1 MHEGDRVFVVGNPD
15 TLRESLPMLNASLK
29 EHGDGSLSVA
39 DTLGGSLGG
48 DSTATQ
54 AKAMSRDEEQKHA
67 ANTSAGPSKQDVAA
81 YQYLMPS
88 AEGRESSP
96 LKEKVS
102 RVFFAGT
109 EVPL

>member
-1 MHEGDRVFVVGNPD
+1 
-15 TLRESLPMLNASLK
+15 
-29 EHGDGSLSVA
+29 
-39 DTLGGSLGG
+39 
-48 DSTATQ
+48 
-54 AKAMSRDEEQKHA
+54 MSRDEEQKHA